1 VGHAVRWAVRGAV
14 GGPCGGR
21 CRVARTPVSGHPS
34 TPAAVYSYSV
44 PPLRVRYAG
53 LTALAIARPPTTGL

>member
-1 VGHAVRWAVRGAV
+1 MTYRR
-14 GGPCGGR
+14 
-21 CRVARTPVSGHPS
+21 ARTPVTGPPLPWGVCGAD
-34 TPAAVYSYSV
+34 TPPAARDYSYSV